1 VKRYIYAFDSA
12 DAARSAVTL
21 LQRQGVGDQCISLIA
36 RTDIELEEI
45 PERFLDASTDFAPAL
60 GRGAALGGITGLFAG
75 IVATAI
81 PPLGIAMGGPALIA
95 FFAGGAL
102 LGTWASALVGSGVP
116 DEVRRKFE
124 EEIEAGNVLVVI
136 DSKPATDRVI
146 ESTMLLESDRHLI
159 WQSDMKTPAA
169 V

>member
-1 VKRYIYAFDSA
+1 MKRHIYAFDSA

-21 LQRQGVGDQCISLIA
+21 LRRQGVDDNCISMIA
-36 RTDIELEEI
+36 RTDIELEKI
-45 PERFLDASTDFAPAL
+45 PKHLLDASTDFVPAL

-75 IVATAI
+75 IVAMAV
-81 PPLGIAMGGPALIA
+81 PALGIAIGGPALIA

-102 LGTWASALVGSGVP
+102 VGTWASALVGSAIP

-124 EEIEAGNVLVVI
+124 EQIEAGHVLVVI

-146 ESTMLLESDRHLI
+146 ESTMLLEGDRHLI
-159 WQSDMKTPAA
+159 WQSRLKTPAA